1 MLDDP
6 LTTANPRP
14 AAAPDTGRP
23 RLLRPGHNCWRI
35 ERAGRL
41 AFLVDGQDYFGAVR
55 AALVKARKSFF
66 ILGWD
71 IDSRMRLTPH
81 GAQDSYPEPLG
92 EFLNAVV
99 SRRHELRGYVLTW
112 DYAMLYALER
122 EWLPVYQFDW
132 KTHRR
137 LSFRLDDCHPV
148 GASHHQKLIVI
159 DDEVAF
165 VSGFDLAGSRWD
177 TSEHAHADPLRVNA
191 SGTAY
196 APFHDVGAIVSGPC
210 ATALGELC
218 RERWRR
224 STGHVARNPR
234 KPSADRGDPWPDH
247 VEPVLTDVDVGIA
260 RTEPAYADHG
270 AVDELRHL
278 HLDAISAARRFIFA
292 ENQYFTSRIVADA
305 FGRRL
310 AETEGPEIAVLMP
323 AVQSGWLETT
333 TMGVLRARIHRQ
345 LRGTDANSRY
355 QLYCPTLHGPDDDE
369 QCINVHSKVLI
380 VDDELL
386 TLGSANLSSRSL
398 CLDTECNIAI
408 EAGGDPKVRS
418 AISGLRERL
427 LGEHLGVTPQR
438 VAEAT
443 KAQGSLHRAIASL
456 EPAGPRS
463 LKITEPAL
471 DSATDAIVPDH
482 DVLDPERPLDPDVL
496 IEELLPVPEHQDNVR
511 TRLTV
516 LVGLIAVLAAL
527 AFAWRYTPLGDYLNV
542 NDLAAYAETFRDMP
556 LAPVLVPLIFVI
568 GGLVMVP
575 VMLLIAVTAL
585 VFGPF
590 PGILYAFAGAL
601 ASASV
606 TYEIGKRLGR
616 HAVRKVAG
624 QRLNDLSRQLGKR
637 GLLAVL
643 LIRLLPVAPYTVIN
657 IVAGASHI
665 GWRDYLLGTALGLA
679 PGIVMIMLFVDRA
692 VAAIRSPGPGTLAV
706 LAVIVVGIIGVGY
719 AFRRMFGRQRARDDA
734 RAAAAPLNAG

>member
-1 MLDDP
+1 MLDDSF
-6 LTTANPRP
+6 TSATQRHS
-14 AAAPDTGRP
+14 AAPDGARP
-23 RLLRPGHNCWRI
+23 RLLQPGRNCWRI
-35 ERAGRL
+35 DRASRL

-55 AALVKARKSFF
+55 AALVKARTSFF

-81 GAQDSYPEPLG
+81 GAQDGYPEPLG

-99 SRRHELRGYVLTW
+99 SRRHALRGHVLTW

-177 TSEHAHADPLRVNA
+177 TSEHAHDNPLRVNA
-191 SGTAY
+191 SGAPY
-196 APFHDVGAIVSGPC
+196 APFHDVGAIMSGPC
-210 ATALGELC
+210 ASALGELC

-224 STGHVARNPR
+224 STGRVARNSR
-234 KPSADRGDPWPDH
+234 KPRSDAVDAWPDH
-247 VEPVLTDVDVGIA
+247 IEPVLTNVDVAIA
-260 RTEPAYADHG
+260 RTEPAYANFG
-270 AVDELRHL
+270 AVGELRHL
-278 HLDAISAARRFIFA
+278 HLDAIAAARRFIFA

-310 AETEGPEIAVLMP
+310 VETEGPEIALLMP
-323 AVQSGWLETT
+323 TVQGGWLETS
-333 TMGVLRARIHRQ
+333 TMGVLRARLHRQ
-345 LRGTDANSRY
+345 LRGADADQRY
-355 QLYCPTLHGPDDDE
+355 RLYCPTLHGPDDSE

-386 TLGSANLSSRSL
+386 TLGSANLASRSL

-427 LGEHLGVTPQR
+427 LGEHLGVAPQR
-438 VAEAT
+438 VAEAM
-443 KAQGSLHRAIASL
+443 KAHGSLHRAIASL
-456 EPAGPRS
+456 EPEGARS
-463 LKITEPAL
+463 LKITDPAL
-471 DSATDAIVPDH
+471 DLATDTLVPDH

-496 IEELLPVPEHQDNVR
+496 IEELLPAREHQDNVR
-511 TRLTV
+511 TRLTI

-527 AFAWRYTPLGDYLNV
+527 AFAWRYTSLGEYLDV
-542 NDLAAYAETFRDMP
+542 DDLARYAATFRETP
-556 LAPVLVPLIFVI
+556 FAPILVPAIFVV
-568 GGLVMVP
+568 GGLLMIP

-601 ASASV
+601 ASAAV
-606 TYEIGKRLGR
+606 AYEIGKRLGR
-616 HAVRKVAG
+616 HAVRKLAG
-624 QRLNDLSRQLGKR
+624 QRLNDLSRRLGKR
-637 GLLAVL
+637 GLVAVL

-692 VAAIRSPGPGTLAV
+692 VAAIREPGPGTLAV

-719 AFRRMFGRQRARDDA
+719 AFRRMFSRQRARDDA